1 MQEREKFGYNKET
14 HLKPI
19 WSTIEVDK
27 MNGLDNKDQRHYY
40 GLLNEVSKDLQVDVD
55 QILDFDLQLYD
66 TNESRIIGN
75 NEELIHSSRIDNL
88 YSTFCALQSIISEDS
103 HCEGAN

>member
-40 GLLNEVSKDLQVDVD
+40 GLLNEVSKDL
-55 QILDFDLQLYD
+55 
-66 TNESRIIGN
+66 
-75 NEELIHSSRIDNL
+75 
-88 YSTFCALQSIISEDS
+88 
-103 HCEGAN
+103 